1 MKLLQYL
8 VYEGEETPPNNLPLV
23 FEYVGQVYRWCDNPG
38 VFVEENELK
47 EILKSNKTGNP
58 IEQIFECIEPPNLSE
73 IDMSHLTHV
82 KTQIKNPIVL
92 EQVLNQMIANGL
104 SGILTGASLDCNADI
119 HDPFGNSKLAEF
131 VIRRKQ
137 SYQGGYD
144 FGFKLVEDKFEFL
157 TRDGSKRDSQKF
169 MEALL
174 PWYARENAIA
184 ALIAQGFEIES
195 QIEEDG
201 TVKIVAGKWS

>member
-1 MKLLQYL
+1 MKPLQYL
-8 VYEGEETPPNNLPLV
+8 AYEGEPSPPNNLPLV
-23 FEYVGQVYRWCDNPG
+23 FEYFGQVYRWCDNPG
-38 VFVEENELK
+38 VFVEEDEFK
-47 EILKSNKTGNP
+47 EIVESELNGDP
-58 IEQIFECIEPPNLSE
+58 IKQIFDCIEAFSLSE
-73 IDMSHLTHV
+73 VDMSHLTHI

-92 EQVLNQMIANGL
+92 ESILSQMITDGL
-104 SGILTGASLDCNADI
+104 DGILTGARLDRNAQI
-119 HDPFGNSKLAEF
+119 HDPFGNSKIAEF

-137 SYQGGYD
+137 NYQGGYD
-144 FGFKLVEDKFEFL
+144 FGFKLVEDEFEFL

-195 QIEEDG
+195 QIEQDG

>member
-1 MKLLQYL
+1 
-8 VYEGEETPPNNLPLV
+8 
-23 FEYVGQVYRWCDNPG
+23 
-38 VFVEENELK
+38 
-47 EILKSNKTGNP
+47 
-58 IEQIFECIEPPNLSE
+58 
-73 IDMSHLTHV
+73 MSHLSHI
-82 KTQIKNPIVL
+82 KTTIKNPIVL
-92 EQVLNQMIANGL
+92 ESIVNQMIADGL
-104 SGILTGASLDCNADI
+104 NGILTGAYLDRNTDI

-137 SYQGGYD
+137 NYQGGYD
-144 FGFKLVEDKFEFL
+144 FGFKLVGDEFEFL
-157 TRDGSKRDSQKF
+157 TRDGSRQDSQKF

-184 ALIAQGFEIES
+184 ALVAQGFEIES